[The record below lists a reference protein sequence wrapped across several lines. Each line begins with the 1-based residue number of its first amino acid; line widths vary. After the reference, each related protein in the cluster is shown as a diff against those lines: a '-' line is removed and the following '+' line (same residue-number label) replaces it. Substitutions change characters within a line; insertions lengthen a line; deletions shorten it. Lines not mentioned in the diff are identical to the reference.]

1 MFPEID
7 RFHKWLRCRNP
18 HTSTHIHYTSDIKL
32 FCAWTGK
39 PPASIT
45 LHDVDAYVARCR
57 SLGHAPATVNRRL
70 AALRAFYRFLSI
82 DSDDAPPSPVLRRR
96 HAIRKGRRLP
106 RDASDA
112 DLGRLFA
119 VIASPRDRAMFS
131 IMLHCG
137 LRVCEVHRLSMTDLC
152 LSPIDGLPPSL
163 RVHGKGNAWR
173 TVYLLPEALAVVRA
187 WLAVRPAGDDP
198 ALFTGRSGRRLSVDG
213 IQARLSHTCRQA
225 GIWITCH
232 QLRHSF
238 GRRMVEAG
246 MPVTSIQR
254 LLGHRRLR
262 TTQTYLY
269 LADRQMQAEYDAA
282 MDHVRRWLA
291 SDADLP

>member
-1 MFPEID
+1 MFPEIN

-18 HTSTHIHYTSDIKL
+18 YTSTHIHYTSDVKL
-32 FCAWTGK
+32 FFAWVGK

-45 LHDVDAYVARCR
+45 LHDVDDYVAHCR
-57 SLGHAPATVNRRL
+57 HLGHAPATVNRRL

-82 DSDDAPPSPVLRRR
+82 DSDEAPPNPVLHRR

-112 DLGRLFA
+112 DLDRLFA

-137 LRVCEVHRLSMTDLC
+137 LRVCEVHRLSVADLC
-152 LSPIDGLPPSL
+152 LAPIDSLPPSL

-173 TVYLLPEALAVVRA
+173 TVYLSPEALAAVRE
-187 WLAVRPAGDDP
+187 WMAVRPAGDDA
-198 ALFTGRSGRRLSVDG
+198 ALFTGRAGSRLSVEG
-213 IQARLSHTCRQA
+213 IQARLAHYCQQA

-246 MPVTSIQR
+246 MPVTSIQH
-254 LLGHRRLR
+254 LLGHLSICAR
-262 TTQTYLY
+262 
-269 LADRQMQAEYDAA
+269 
-282 MDHVRRWLA
+282 
-291 SDADLP
+291 